1 MRRIKVYQIGTRLYK
16 YKSTEIIMP
25 SESNLTRFVNAQ
37 ERDYTK
43 ALAEIRSG
51 RKQSHWM
58 WYIFPQLS
66 GLGFSQMATH
76 YAIDNLAEAKE
87 YLDHPVLGSRLIE
100 IANAML
106 RIEGKTANQVLGSP
120 DDLKL
125 RSSMTLFSLVE
136 NTDPVF
142 QAVLDK
148 FFNGQPDQKTIALVA
163 NG

>member
-1 MRRIKVYQIGTRLYK
+1 MT
-16 YKSTEIIMP
+16 
-25 SESNLTRFVNAQ
+25 SENNLTRFVDAQ
-37 ERDYTK
+37 ERDYHT
-43 ALAEIRSG
+43 ALAEIRNG

-58 WYIFPQLS
+58 WYIFPQLT
-66 GLGFSQMATH
+66 GLGFSHMATH
-76 YAIDNLAEAKE
+76 YAINNLAEAKE

-106 RIEGKTANQVLGSP
+106 RIQGKTANQILGSP

-142 QAVLDK
+142 QAVLDR
-148 FFNGQPDQKTIALVA
+148 FFSGQPDQKTITLVA
-163 NG
+163 KDGTGR